1 MKTHLNLIPWKVR
14 QAQVVR
20 RRLMQWAVVWAAAA
34 GAMAGIGVAKANQS
48 AAVRQTLDALEAEY
62 APVAA
67 LRQEIRTCRQSLEAW
82 SRREAAA
89 AQLEDTRPALTLLGM
104 VGRSARQCE
113 GRLRVDQ
120 LTVRPREQSPGAEKK
135 SAGKHPN
142 AGVSTLVTIKGVALD
157 NPSVSRF
164 VAALRQTQAFDRVEL
179 KSSAEQPAGDLKTCS
194 YLVECSY

>member
-1 MKTHLNLIPWKVR
+1 MRTHINLIPWKVR
-14 QAQVVR
+14 RAQVVR
-20 RRLMQWAVVWAAAA
+20 RRLLQWAVVWAAAA
-34 GAMAGIGVAKANQS
+34 GATVGIGVAKANRN

-62 APVAA
+62 APIAA

-82 SRREAAA
+82 NRREAAA

-120 LTVRPREQSPGAEKK
+120 LTVRPREESLVAEKK
-135 SAGKHPN
+135 SAAKQPN
-142 AGVSTLVTIKGVALD
+142 TSPSTLVTIKGVALD
-157 NPSVSRF
+157 NPAVSRF

-179 KSSAEQPAGDLKTCS
+179 KSSAEQSTGDLKTWS
-194 YLVECSY
+194 YLVECGY